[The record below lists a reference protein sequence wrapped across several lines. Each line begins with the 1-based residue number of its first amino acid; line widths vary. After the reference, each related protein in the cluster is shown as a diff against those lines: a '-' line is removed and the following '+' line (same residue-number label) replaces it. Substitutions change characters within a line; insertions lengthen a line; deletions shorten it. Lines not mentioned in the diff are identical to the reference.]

1 MHKNTDFHGN
11 YSLANNIFTIL
22 TLSVGKCVCW
32 CVFFVFAL
40 KASLGKSNQLSEGRA
55 VGEPG
60 ILKRTG

>member
-11 YSLANNIFTIL
+11 YSLANIFTTL
-22 TLSVGKCVCW
+22 TLSVGKYVCW
-32 CVFFVFAL
+32 CVLFVFAL

-60 ILKRTG
+60 ISKRTG